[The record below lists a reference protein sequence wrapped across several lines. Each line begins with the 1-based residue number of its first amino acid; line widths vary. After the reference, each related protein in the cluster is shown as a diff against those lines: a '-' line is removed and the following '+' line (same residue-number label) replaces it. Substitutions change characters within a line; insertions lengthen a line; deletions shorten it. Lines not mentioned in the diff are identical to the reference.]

1 MQRKEIAEAIANNL
15 NQKLFADIEKKYGK
29 KVAEEKVNKLKITD
43 LLAKQ
48 IVKEV
53 FSIIIDT
60 VIKEGRLEMRNFG
73 VFSIKERKP
82 RKARNPKT
90 GAEVSLPAR
99 KVLLFKPGYN
109 VKKKLL
115 RG

>member
-1 MQRKEIAEAIANNL
+1 MQRKEIAEAIA
-15 NQKLFADIEKKYGK
+15 QKL
-29 KVAEEKVNKLKITD
+29 NITD

-53 FSIIIDT
+53 FSSIIDT

-73 VFSIKERKP
+73 VFSIKDRKP

-99 KVLLFKPGYN
+99 KVMVFKPGYN
-109 VKKKLL
+109 VKKKLS
-115 RG
+115 RS

>member
-1 MQRKEIAEAIANNL
+1 MQRKEIAEAIAR
-15 NQKLFADIEKKYGK
+15 
-29 KVAEEKVNKLKITD
+29 KLKITD

-53 FSIIIDT
+53 FSSIIDT

-73 VFSIKERKP
+73 VFSIRERKP

-99 KVLLFKPGYN
+99 KVMVFKPGYN
-109 VKKKLL
+109 VKKKLS
-115 RG
+115 RS

>member
-1 MQRKEIAEAIANNL
+1 MQRKEIAEAIA
-15 NQKLFADIEKKYGK
+15 KKI
-29 KVAEEKVNKLKITD
+29 KVTD

-53 FSIIIDT
+53 FSVVIDT
-60 VIKEGRLEMRNFG
+60 VAKEGRLELRNFG

-90 GAEVSLPAR
+90 GAEVLLPAR
-99 KVLLFKPGYN
+99 KVMVFKPGYN
-109 VKKKLL
+109 VKKKIS
-115 RG
+115 RS

>member
-1 MQRKEIAEAIANNL
+1 MQRKE
-15 NQKLFADIEKKYGK
+15 
-29 KVAEEKVNKLKITD
+29 VAELIARKLEITD

-53 FSIIIDT
+53 FDSIIDI

-73 VFSIKERKP
+73 VFSIRERKP

-90 GAEVSLPAR
+90 GAQVMLSAR
-99 KVLLFKPGYN
+99 KVMVFKPGCN

>member
-1 MQRKEIAEAIANNL
+1 MQRKEIAEAIAK
-15 NQKLFADIEKKYGK
+15 KLQ
-29 KVAEEKVNKLKITD
+29 VTD
-43 LLAKQ
+43 LLAKR

-53 FSIIIDT
+53 FST
-60 VIKEGRLEMRNFG
+60 VINTVMKEGRLELRNFG

-99 KVLLFKPGYN
+99 KVLVFKPGYN
-109 VKKKLL
+109 VKKKIS
-115 RG
+115 RS

>member
-1 MQRKEIAEAIANNL
+1 MQRKEIAEAIA
-15 NQKLFADIEKKYGK
+15 Q
-29 KVAEEKVNKLKITD
+29 KLKITD

-53 FSIIIDT
+53 FSCILET

-99 KVLLFKPGYN
+99 KVMVFKPGCN
-109 VKKKLL
+109 VKKKLA
-115 RG
+115 RS

>member
-1 MQRKEIAEAIANNL
+1 MQRKEIAEAIAR
-15 NQKLFADIEKKYGK
+15 
-29 KVAEEKVNKLKITD
+29 KLKITD

-53 FSIIIDT
+53 FSSIIDT

-73 VFSIKERKP
+73 VFSIRERKP

-90 GAEVSLPAR
+90 GAEVLLPAR
-99 KVLLFKPGYN
+99 KVMVFKPGYN
-109 VKKKLL
+109 VKKKLS
-115 RG
+115 RS

>member
-1 MQRKEIAEAIANNL
+1 MQRKELAEAIA
-15 NQKLFADIEKKYGK
+15 QR
-29 KVAEEKVNKLKITD
+29 LKITD

-53 FSIIIDT
+53 FIAIIDT

-90 GAEVSLPAR
+90 GAEVLLPAR
-99 KVLLFKPGYN
+99 KVLVFKPGCN
-109 VKKKLL
+109 VKKKLA